1 MIGGE
6 RERITCSFLRGV
18 LCAAAGGK
26 CSVAFGWL
34 SSGGGAVS
42 VGAALASGLDS
53 NSEPG
58 SVVMVIQTTKKQEQ
72 HNKNVGKMDT
82 IWVFCEL
89 SFKLDSEL

>member
-1 MIGGE
+1 M
-6 RERITCSFLRGV
+6 
-18 LCAAAGGK
+18 LCAAAGGN
-26 CSVAFGWL
+26 CSMALGWL

-72 HNKNVGKMDT
+72 HNKNVGKVT
-82 IWVFCEL
+82 KILLF
-89 SFKLDSEL
+89 